1 MKKKLAVIIM
11 AFIMMISGCSMALS
25 QGEYYNR
32 FSENYKAYNKNL
44 LSLSAKLGD
53 AESDPGSVDWDSFE
67 SDLKGARDSLDA
79 IEKLSPPPI
88 YSAQHRNICEDIQS
102 EREWCEAV
110 AKVAEDRELTDDML
124 QEIARR
130 SLFVTVSYIGI
141 QSDNADEKRWGFNEL
156 NAEYCRLHSGKL
168 TA

>member
-44 LSLSAKLGD
+44 LSLSAKL
-53 AESDPGSVDWDSFE
+53 
-67 SDLKGARDSLDA
+67 GARDSLDA

-124 QEIARR
+124 QEITDAAY
-130 SLFVTVSYIGI
+130 SSQFHTSVFNLIMQMKKDGVST
-141 QSDNADEKRWGFNEL
+141 N
-156 NAEYCRLHSGKL
+156 
-168 TA
+168 

>member
-25 QGEYYNR
+25 QGEYYN
-32 FSENYKAYNKNL
+32 L

-67 SDLKGARDSLDA
+67 SNLKGARDSLDA

-124 QEIARR
+124 QEITDAAY
-130 SLFVTVSYIGI
+130 SSQFHTSVFNLIMQMKKDGVST
-141 QSDNADEKRWGFNEL
+141 N
-156 NAEYCRLHSGKL
+156 
-168 TA
+168 

>member
-67 SDLKGARDSLDA
+67 SNLKGARDSLDA

-88 YSAQHRNICEDIQS
+88 YSCLLYTSDA
-102 EREWCEAV
+102 A
-110 AKVAEDRELTDDML
+110 DD
-124 QEIARR
+124 
-130 SLFVTVSYIGI
+130 
-141 QSDNADEKRWGFNEL
+141 
-156 NAEYCRLHSGKL
+156 
-168 TA
+168 

>member
-79 IEKLSPPPI
+79 IPVFALLACTIRPPPI

-124 QEIARR
+124 QEITDAAY
-130 SLFVTVSYIGI
+130 SSQFHTSVFNLIMQMKKDGVST
-141 QSDNADEKRWGFNEL
+141 N
-156 NAEYCRLHSGKL
+156 
-168 TA
+168 

>member
-67 SDLKGARDSLDA
+67 SDLKGARDLSL
-79 IEKLSPPPI
+79 IHI
-88 YSAQHRNICEDIQS
+88 
-102 EREWCEAV
+102 
-110 AKVAEDRELTDDML
+110 
-124 QEIARR
+124 
-130 SLFVTVSYIGI
+130 
-141 QSDNADEKRWGFNEL
+141 
-156 NAEYCRLHSGKL
+156 
-168 TA
+168 

>member
-67 SDLKGARDSLDA
+67 SNLKGARDSLDA

-102 EREWCEAV
+102 EREWCEAI

-124 QEIARR
+124 QEITDAAY
-130 SLFVTVSYIGI
+130 SSQFHTSVFNLIMQMKKDGVST
-141 QSDNADEKRWGFNEL
+141 N
-156 NAEYCRLHSGKL
+156 
-168 TA
+168 

>member
-67 SDLKGARDSLDA
+67 SDLKVLTLLRNCLRRRYTAPSTAISAR
-79 IEKLSPPPI
+79 I
-88 YSAQHRNICEDIQS
+88 YSQKENGVRQ
-102 EREWCEAV
+102 
-110 AKVAEDRELTDDML
+110 L
-124 QEIARR
+124 QR
-130 SLFVTVSYIGI
+130 
-141 QSDNADEKRWGFNEL
+141 
-156 NAEYCRLHSGKL
+156 
-168 TA
+168 

>member
-44 LSLSAKLGD
+44 LSLSAKLGDAELGD

-124 QEIARR
+124 QEITDAAY
-130 SLFVTVSYIGI
+130 SSQFHTSVFNLIMQMKKDGVST
-141 QSDNADEKRWGFNEL
+141 N
-156 NAEYCRLHSGKL
+156 
-168 TA
+168 

>member
-67 SDLKGARDSLDA
+67 SNLKGAGTVLTLLRNCLRRRYTAPSTA
-79 IEKLSPPPI
+79 ISARI
-88 YSAQHRNICEDIQS
+88 YSQKENGVRQ
-102 EREWCEAV
+102 
-110 AKVAEDRELTDDML
+110 L
-124 QEIARR
+124 QR
-130 SLFVTVSYIGI
+130 
-141 QSDNADEKRWGFNEL
+141 
-156 NAEYCRLHSGKL
+156 
-168 TA
+168 

>member
-44 LSLSAKLGD
+44 LSLS

-124 QEIARR
+124 QEITDAAY
-130 SLFVTVSYIGI
+130 SSQFHTSVFNLIMQMKKDGVST
-141 QSDNADEKRWGFNEL
+141 N
-156 NAEYCRLHSGKL
+156 
-168 TA
+168 

>member
-67 SDLKGARDSLDA
+67 SNLKGARDSLDVV
-79 IEKLSPPPI
+79 
-88 YSAQHRNICEDIQS
+88 SAADIQ
-102 EREWCEAV
+102 RPAPQYL
-110 AKVAEDRELTDDML
+110 RGY
-124 QEIARR
+124 
-130 SLFVTVSYIGI
+130 TVR
-141 QSDNADEKRWGFNEL
+141 KRMV
-156 NAEYCRLHSGKL
+156 
-168 TA
+168 

>member
-1 MKKKLAVIIM
+1 MRKKLAVILM

-25 QGEYYNR
+25 ESEYYNR

-44 LSLSAKLGD
+44 LLLSAKLGD

-88 YSAQHRNICEDIQS
+88 YSAQHRNICEDMQA
-102 EREWCEAV
+102 EREWCDEVEKA
-110 AKVAEDRELTDDML
+110 AEDRELTDDML
-124 QEIARR
+124 QKITDAAN
-130 SLFVTVSYIGI
+130 SSQFHTSVFNLIKQMKKDGVST
-141 QSDNADEKRWGFNEL
+141 N
-156 NAEYCRLHSGKL
+156 
-168 TA
+168 

>member
-53 AESDPGSVDWDSFE
+53 A
-67 SDLKGARDSLDA
+67 
-79 IEKLSPPPI
+79 
-88 YSAQHRNICEDIQS
+88 
-102 EREWCEAV
+102 
-110 AKVAEDRELTDDML
+110 
-124 QEIARR
+124 
-130 SLFVTVSYIGI
+130 
-141 QSDNADEKRWGFNEL
+141 
-156 NAEYCRLHSGKL
+156 
-168 TA
+168 